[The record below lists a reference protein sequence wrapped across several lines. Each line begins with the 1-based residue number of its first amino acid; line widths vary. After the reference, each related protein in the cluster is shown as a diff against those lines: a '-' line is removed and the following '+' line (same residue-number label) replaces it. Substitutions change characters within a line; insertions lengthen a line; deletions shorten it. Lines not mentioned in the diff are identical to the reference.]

1 MHMALPD
8 GSVLSRGWAA
18 AALSTWLPG
27 LHWVAWTVA
36 KVPGAGMALD
46 WLYEQI
52 AGRRSSLA
60 GLVPDCEPVER
71 PGEP

>member
-1 MHMALPD
+1 MHIALPD

-27 LHWVAWTVA
+27 LHWIGWATVKMPA
-36 KVPGAGMALD
+36 TGAALD
-46 WLYEQI
+46 WLYGQI
-52 AGRRSSLA
+52 AGRRSSFA
-60 GLVPDCEPVER
+60 GLVPDVEPVER